1 MEQLRFLQSGAEGCA
16 AHGGDQGERAQQT
29 VSAPSPASL
38 APLTT
43 VRVLI
48 SLIYRRTRSGTLRR
62 RGCRLQTERQSR
74 QSRRPITPSVP
85 SFSPQPI
92 SALYTLLQNKIM
104 VHGEGQI
111 RIGLRHKV
119 ICFLLPTTTPRLTLC
134 VADLLLSKFGLGS
147 KVFPEEDDPQTE
159 TLGLLEP
166 TAIGRIRKLR

>member
-1 MEQLRFLQSGAEGCA
+1 
-16 AHGGDQGERAQQT
+16 
-29 VSAPSPASL
+29 
-38 APLTT
+38 
-43 VRVLI
+43 
-48 SLIYRRTRSGTLRR
+48 
-62 RGCRLQTERQSR
+62 
-74 QSRRPITPSVP
+74 
-85 SFSPQPI
+85 
-92 SALYTLLQNKIM
+92 M

-166 TAIGRIRKLR
+166 MAIGRIRKLR